1 MTHGSVTGPLVI
13 PVGDLIGSP
22 GKERPFTGIRS
33 VSVRLGDTTIDGPMT
48 VVGRVVGLIDAVK
61 AEFTAS
67 ATAHQVC
74 TRCLT
79 EWDAEV
85 SVQAEQ
91 YFRHAP
97 DEDGYAIVKNE
108 VDVAGPAR
116 DELALGLPP
125 VPLCKE
131 DCLGLCPTCGTDLN
145 SDPCGGHGEDSDSP
159 FAALKDLF
167 DS

>member
-1 MTHGSVTGPLVI
+1 MTSELSI

-22 GKERPFTGIRS
+22 GKERPFAGTQS
-33 VSVRLGDTTIDGPMT
+33 VNLRLGDTKVSGPMD
-48 VVGRVVGLIDAVK
+48 VSGRVLGLIDAVK

-67 ATAHQVC
+67 AMAHFVC
-74 TRCLT
+74 MRCLT
-79 EWDAEV
+79 EWDGLV
-85 SVQAEQ
+85 RVDAEQ
-91 YFRHAP
+91 YFGSIP
-97 DEDGYAIVKNE
+97 DEDGYAIVDKQI
-108 VDVAGPAR
+108 DVLGPAQ
-116 DELALGLPP
+116 DELALALPT

-145 SDPCGGHGEDSDSP
+145 SEPCGGHGEEPDSP

>member
-1 MTHGSVTGPLVI
+1 MTRDSATGPLVI

-22 GKERPFTGIRS
+22 GKERPFSGIRS
-33 VSVRLGDTTIDGPMT
+33 VTARLGDTTIDGPMT
-48 VVGRVVGLIDAVK
+48 VTGRVLGMIDAVK

-67 ATAHQVC
+67 ANAHFVC

-79 EWDAEV
+79 EWDAPVEV
-85 SVQAEQ
+85 EAEQ
-91 YFRHAP
+91 YFGYTP
-97 DEDGYAIVKNE
+97 DEDGYAIVKDE
-108 VDVAGPAR
+108 VDVSGPAQ
-116 DELALGLPP
+116 DELALALPA
-125 VPLCKE
+125 VPLCRE

-145 SDPCGGHGEDSDSP
+145 SEPCGGHGEDPDSP

>member
-1 MTHGSVTGPLVI
+1 MAHEPVTGPLVI

-22 GKERPFTGIRS
+22 GKERPFSGSRP
-33 VSVRLGDTTIDGPMT
+33 VRARLGESTIDGPMT
-48 VVGRVVGLIDAVK
+48 VAGRVVGMIDAVK
-61 AEFTAS
+61 AEFTAA
-67 ATAHQVC
+67 ATAHHVC
-74 TRCLT
+74 TRCLK
-79 EWDAEV
+79 EWDAPVNVE
-85 SVQAEQ
+85 AEQ
-91 YFRHAP
+91 YFRHTP

-116 DELALGLPP
+116 DELALALPA
-125 VPLCKE
+125 VPLCRE